1 KAAEQ
6 YLLKAVQCDPT
17 NSAALENLGV
27 FYGMQGRSL
36 DALNYFKKAYKLN
49 PKSKNIMQNIGFA
62 YKNLG
67 MMDSAN
73 YYLQKAQQ

>member
-1 KAAEQ
+1 
-6 YLLKAVQCDPT
+6 
-17 NSAALENLGV
+17 
-27 FYGMQGRSL
+27 L
-36 DALNYFKKAYKLN
+36 DALNYFKQAYKLN